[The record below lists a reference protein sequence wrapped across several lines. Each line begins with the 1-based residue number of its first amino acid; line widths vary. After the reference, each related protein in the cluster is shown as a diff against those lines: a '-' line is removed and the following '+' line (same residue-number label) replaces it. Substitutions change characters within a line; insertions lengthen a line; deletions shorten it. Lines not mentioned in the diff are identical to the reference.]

1 MEEQIQLTMIAPL
14 THITQEQK
22 LLQSL
27 ALLDP
32 ILTTLFILAACM
44 VRRCTIVARAGSIGR
59 PRRAVA
65 ASCTTC
71 TSSVA
76 ASAQARTTAS
86 STTVEWCVAFLACSR
101 SEYSFSSGSQELFK
115 DFANAKYLEE
125 GAKIPDRILA
135 TTFGTASAGPRGT
148 DLRR

>member
-32 ILTTLFILAACM
+32 ILTTLFILATCM
-44 VRRCTIVARAGSIGR
+44 VRRWAIVARAGAIGR
-59 PRRAVA
+59 PRRTVA
-65 ASCTTC
+65 ATRTTW
-71 TSSVA
+71 
-76 ASAQARTTAS
+76 ASTVSASTQARTAS
-86 STTVEWCVAFLACSR
+86 ASTTVEWCVAFLACSR

-125 GAKIPDRILA
+125 GAKIPDRLPT
-135 TTFGTASAGPRGT
+135 TTFGTASAGPKGT